1 MNVELLQNSSTIQHF
16 DNQNRMSRHLLA
28 GILFLSL
35 SVLTFVQFRLLLA
48 GVHLEKQ
55 RFDQRTEAA
64 LLAVADSLNQPG
76 PRSTALIDRLK
87 IGQTT
92 NDTLF
97 VHPISDTLDALL
109 NRELRRKSITANF
122 SFAISPIYSGQ
133 VLLADR
139 SFKPI
144 EFNFGRYQVPLGN
157 HVIASCHFQPLL
169 HFDVPNLFGYLLGEL
184 RGLIVPSVLCL
195 LAILLCFFLLLNI
208 LKKERQ
214 LNAIKNDFI
223 NNLTH
228 ELKTPAFSIS
238 LSSKMAKESLVK
250 NDTQRASSFL
260 QLIENENNKIKVH
273 VEKVLELASLES
285 PRYQLNKTTA
295 SLHALIREV
304 ATAFEAELE
313 NRGGSLTL
321 DLQADPD
328 SVQVDV
334 THIKNALQNLL
345 DNSLKYSP
353 NKAEIKISTKK
364 KVKQLLIAVSDCGQ
378 GIDPVYQ
385 KKVFDKFF
393 RIPTNVAKAKGFGLG
408 LSYVL
413 QIAKAHGGTVAVE
426 SELGK
431 GAKFTIEL
439 PV

>member
-1 MNVELLQNSSTIQHF
+1 
-16 DNQNRMSRHLLA
+16 MSRHLIA

-55 RFDQRTEAA
+55 RFDQRTETA
-64 LLAVADSLNQPG
+64 LLVVADSLNQPNQ
-76 PRSTALIDRLK
+76 RSAALIERLK
-87 IGQTT
+87 VSQTT
-92 NDTLF
+92 NTTLL
-97 VHPISDTLDALL
+97 VHPISDSLDALL
-109 NRELRRKSITANF
+109 KRELRRRDITASF
-122 SFAISPIYSGQ
+122 AFAISPIYNGQ
-133 VLLADR
+133 VLLADKAYQPGQ
-139 SFKPI
+139 FT
-144 EFNFGRYQVPLGN
+144 FGRYQVPLGRHIISGCN
-157 HVIASCHFQPLL
+157 FEPLL

-195 LAILLCFFLLLNI
+195 LAILSCFLLLLNI

-238 LSSKMAKESLVK
+238 LSSKMAKESLAK
-250 NDTQRASSFL
+250 NDAKRAANFL

-285 PRYQLNKTTA
+285 PRYQLHKTQV
-295 SLHALIREV
+295 SLHQIIREV
-304 ATAFEAELE
+304 ATAFGGELE
-313 NRGGSLTL
+313 SNGGSLVL
-321 DLQADPD
+321 DLQASPD
-328 SVQVDV
+328 TALVDV
-334 THIKNALQNLL
+334 EHFKNALQNLL

-353 NKAEIKISTKK
+353 NKAEITISTLKK
-364 KVKQLLIAVSDCGQ
+364 EKRLLLTVRDKGR
-378 GIDPVYQ
+378 GIEPVYQ
-385 KKVFDKFF
+385 KQVFDKFF
-393 RIPTNVAKAKGFGLG
+393 RIPNSATQAKGFGLG

-413 QIAKAHGGTVAVE
+413 QIAKAHGGKVTVE
-426 SELGK
+426 SEPGT

-439 PV
+439 PG